1 MLVECMCISERGI
14 RCDAE
19 TAPATVRW
27 TRIEIATVR
36 ILAYGKVQLLDE
48 AKSGYSPNKP
58 EATLFRGPKK
68 RMRVV

>member
-1 MLVECMCISERGI
+1 MLVECVCISERGI
-14 RCDAE
+14 RCEAG

-27 TRIEIATVR
+27 TKIEIATVR
-36 ILAYGKVQLLDE
+36 FLAYGKVRWLDE
-48 AKSGYSPNKP
+48 AKSGYSPNKT

>member
-27 TRIEIATVR
+27 TKIDITTVR
-36 ILAYGKVQLLDE
+36 FNVWEGSIVG
-48 AKSGYSPNKP
+48 
-58 EATLFRGPKK
+58 
-68 RMRVV
+68 